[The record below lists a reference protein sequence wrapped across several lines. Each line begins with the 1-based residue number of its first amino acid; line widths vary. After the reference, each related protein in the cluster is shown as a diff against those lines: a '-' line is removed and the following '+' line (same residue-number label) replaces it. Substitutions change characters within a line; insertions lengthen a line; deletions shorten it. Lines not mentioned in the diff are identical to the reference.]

1 MIDLLLQQNI
11 VKKLKIQFPGY
22 SLKLLTKV
30 TLQENKMNKNIIAL
44 IGAAALLSACETASQ
59 KVVTGS
65 AASSSSGSAS
75 ASASSSVDKS
85 KSLFAQAKQTAA
97 DKLIAVGDRVLFD
110 YDSAKLD
117 SSAKILLDGQ
127 SRFLRANT
135 DLNFI
140 VEGHCDERG
149 TREYNLALGE
159 QRATAVRDY
168 LVIQGIDPD
177 RIKVISYGKEKPAV
191 VGSNSMA
198 WSKNRRAVTI
208 IN

>member
-1 MIDLLLQQNI
+1 MKN
-11 VKKLKIQFPGY
+11 KIIITSAIFA
-22 SLKLLTKV
+22 SLF
-30 TLQENKMNKNIIAL
+30 
-44 IGAAALLSACETASQ
+44 LSACETASQ
-59 KVVTGS
+59 R
-65 AASSSSGSAS
+65 ALNSST
-75 ASASSSVDKS
+75 S
-85 KSLFAQAKQTAA
+85 KSLFSQAKQTAS

-117 SSAKILLDGQ
+117 TSAKILLDSQ

-135 DLNFI
+135 DLNFV

-159 QRATAVRDY
+159 KRATAVRDY
-168 LVIQGIDPD
+168 LVINGIDPD

-191 VGSNSMA
+191 IGSNGMA
-198 WSKNRRAVTI
+198 YSKNRRAVTI

>member
-1 MIDLLLQQNI
+1 MT
-11 VKKLKIQFPGY
+11 KKIFAMLG
-22 SLKLLTKV
+22 
-30 TLQENKMNKNIIAL
+30 TL
-44 IGAAALLSACETASQ
+44 ALLSACETASQ
-59 KVVTGS
+59 KVVSGS
-65 AASSSSGSAS
+65 AATSSSSGSAS
-75 ASASSSVDKS
+75 SSGSSSGSSSVDK
-85 KSLFAQAKQTAA
+85 KQSLFAQTKQTAA

-110 YDSAKLD
+110 YDSAELD
-117 SSAKILLDGQ
+117 SSAKILLDSQ
-127 SRFLRANT
+127 SRFLRVNS

-140 VEGHCDERG
+140 IEGHCDERG

-208 IN
+208 IE

>member
-1 MIDLLLQQNI
+1 MLQLQALLIKRKVYLLQLN
-11 VKKLKIQFPGY
+11 KL
-22 SLKLLTKV
+22 
-30 TLQENKMNKNIIAL
+30 
-44 IGAAALLSACETASQ
+44 
-59 KVVTGS
+59 
-65 AASSSSGSAS
+65 
-75 ASASSSVDKS
+75 
-85 KSLFAQAKQTAA
+85 AA

-117 SSAKILLDGQ
+117 TSAKILLDAQ

-140 VEGHCDERG
+140 IEGHCDERG

-177 RIKVISYGKEKPAV
+177 RIKVISYGKEKASCSWIKYNGLV
-191 VGSNSMA
+191 
-198 WSKNRRAVTI
+198 
-208 IN
+208 

>member
-1 MIDLLLQQNI
+1 MKN
-11 VKKLKIQFPGY
+11 KI
-22 SLKLLTKV
+22 
-30 TLQENKMNKNIIAL
+30 L
-44 IGAAALLSACETASQ
+44 IAAAISSILFLSACETASQ
-59 KVVTGS
+59 KVVSGT
-65 AASSSSGSAS
+65 SSSGSSSTS
-75 ASASSSVDKS
+75 ASTKSVDKK
-85 KSLFAQAKQTAA
+85 KSLFAAAKQTAA

-110 YDSAKLD
+110 YDSAKLS

-140 VEGHCDERG
+140 IEGHCDERG

-191 VGSNSMA
+191 VGSNNMA

-208 IN
+208 ID

>member
-1 MIDLLLQQNI
+1 
-11 VKKLKIQFPGY
+11 
-22 SLKLLTKV
+22 
-30 TLQENKMNKNIIAL
+30 MNKKIIAL
-44 IGAAALLSACETASQ
+44 IGAVALLSACETAS
-59 KVVTGS
+59 KKMVSGS
-65 AASSSSGSAS
+65 ASSSSGSTS
-75 ASASSSVDKS
+75 SSTSSSVEKKTSSVDKK

-117 SSAKILLDGQ
+117 SSAKIMLDAQ

-191 VGSNSMA
+191 VGSNGMA
-198 WSKNRRAVTI
+198 WSKNRRAVTVI
-208 IN
+208 D

>member
-1 MIDLLLQQNI
+1 
-11 VKKLKIQFPGY
+11 
-22 SLKLLTKV
+22 
-30 TLQENKMNKNIIAL
+30 MNKKIIAI
-44 IGAAALLSACETASQ
+44 IGAISLLSACETASQ
-59 KVVTGS
+59 KVVSGS
-65 AASSSSGSAS
+65 SASGSAS
-75 ASASSSVDKS
+75 SSS
-85 KSLFAQAKQTAA
+85 KSLFASAKQTKA

-117 SSAKILLDGQ
+117 SSAKILLDAQ

-140 VEGHCDERG
+140 IEGHADERG

-168 LVIQGIDPD
+168 LVIQGINSD

-191 VGSNSMA
+191 VGSNTMA

-208 IN
+208 ID

>member
-1 MIDLLLQQNI
+1 
-11 VKKLKIQFPGY
+11 
-22 SLKLLTKV
+22 
-30 TLQENKMNKNIIAL
+30 MNKKIIAL
-44 IGAAALLSACETASQ
+44 IGAVALLSACETASQ
-59 KVVTGS
+59 KVVSGS
-65 AASSSSGSAS
+65 ASSSSGSAS
-75 ASASSSVDKS
+75 SSTSSSVDKKTS
-85 KSLFAQAKQTAA
+85 SVDKKKSLFAQAKQTAS

-117 SSAKILLDGQ
+117 SSAKILLDAQ
-127 SRFLRANT
+127 SRFLRVNT

-191 VGSNSMA
+191 VGSNGMA
-198 WSKNRRAVTI
+198 WSKNRRAVTVI
-208 IN
+208 D

>member
-1 MIDLLLQQNI
+1 
-11 VKKLKIQFPGY
+11 
-22 SLKLLTKV
+22 
-30 TLQENKMNKNIIAL
+30 MNKNIITL
-44 IGAAALLSACETASQ
+44 IAVVALLTACETASQ

-65 AASSSSGSAS
+65 AASSSGS
-75 ASASSSVDKS
+75 ASASSSVDK
-85 KSLFAQAKQTAA
+85 KTSLFAQAKQTASE
-97 DKLIAVGDRVLFD
+97 KLIAVGDRVLFD

-117 SSAKILLDGQ
+117 SSAKIMLDAQ

-191 VGSNSMA
+191 VGSNGMA
-198 WSKNRRAVTI
+198 WSKNRRAVTVI
-208 IN
+208 D

>member
-1 MIDLLLQQNI
+1 M
-11 VKKLKIQFPGY
+11 KKKF
-22 SLKLLTKV
+22 
-30 TLQENKMNKNIIAL
+30 IAL
-44 IGAAALLSACETASQ
+44 IGAVSLLAACETASQ
-59 KVVTGS
+59 KVVGGS
-65 AASSSSGSAS
+65 VTSSANGS
-75 ASASSSVDKS
+75 SASSSKVSSSKESAANKS
-85 KSLFAQAKQTAA
+85 SLFGKAKETAA
-97 DKLIAVGDRVLFD
+97 DKLIAVGDRVLFG

-117 SSAKILLDGQ
+117 QSSKILIDAQ
-127 SRFLRANT
+127 SRFLRVNN
-135 DLNFI
+135 DLNFVI
-140 VEGHCDERG
+140 EGHADERG

-198 WSKNRRAVTI
+198 WSKNRRAVTV

>member
-1 MIDLLLQQNI
+1 
-11 VKKLKIQFPGY
+11 
-22 SLKLLTKV
+22 
-30 TLQENKMNKNIIAL
+30 MNKKIIA
-44 IGAAALLSACETASQ
+44 IIAAVSLLSACETASQ
-59 KVVTGS
+59 KAV
-65 AASSSSGSAS
+65 SSSGTSTSSS
-75 ASASSSVDKS
+75 ASASSSVEKK
-85 KSLFAQAKQTAA
+85 KSLFAAAKQTKAE
-97 DKLIAVGDRVLFD
+97 KLIAVGDRVLFD

-117 SSAKILLDGQ
+117 SSAKILLDAQ

-140 VEGHCDERG
+140 IEGHCDERG

-191 VGSNSMA
+191 VGSNTMA

-208 IN
+208 ID

>member
-1 MIDLLLQQNI
+1 
-11 VKKLKIQFPGY
+11 
-22 SLKLLTKV
+22 
-30 TLQENKMNKNIIAL
+30 MNKKIIAI
-44 IGAAALLSACETASQ
+44 IGAVSLLSACETASQ
-59 KVVTGS
+59 KVVSGT
-65 AASSSSGSAS
+65 SSSGSTS
-75 ASASSSVDKS
+75 TSSSTSSVDKK
-85 KSLFAQAKQTAA
+85 KSLFATAKKTAA

-117 SSAKILLDGQ
+117 TSAKILLDGQ

-140 VEGHCDERG
+140 IEGHCDERG

-191 VGSNSMA
+191 VGSNNMA
-198 WSKNRRAVTI
+198 WSKNRRAVTVI
-208 IN
+208 D

>member
-1 MIDLLLQQNI
+1 MTNNLIAI
-11 VKKLKIQFPGY
+11 Y
-22 SLKLLTKV
+22 SFL
-30 TLQENKMNKNIIAL
+30 IIL
-44 IGAAALLSACETASQ
+44 LLSACETASQ
-59 KVVTGS
+59 KVVGGS
-65 AASSSSGSAS
+65 ATSNANGS
-75 ASASSSVDKS
+75 SASSSKVSAGNKS
-85 KSLFAQAKQTAA
+85 SLFGKVEETAA
-97 DKLIAVGDRVLFD
+97 DKLIAVGDRVLFG

-117 SSAKILLDGQ
+117 ESSKILIDAQ
-127 SRFLRANT
+127 SRFLRVNN
-135 DLNFI
+135 DLNFVI
-140 VEGHCDERG
+140 EGHADERG

-198 WSKNRRAVTI
+198 WSKNRRAVTV

>member
-1 MIDLLLQQNI
+1 MKSNLTVI
-11 VKKLKIQFPGY
+11 VAVLSTI
-22 SLKLLTKV
+22 
-30 TLQENKMNKNIIAL
+30 
-44 IGAAALLSACETASQ
+44 LLSSCETVPQ
-59 KVVTGS
+59 KVMSKSSASDSKTRS
-65 AASSSSGSAS
+65 AASGTAI
-75 ASASSSVDKS
+75 
-85 KSLFAQAKQTAA
+85 KSLFAKTKQTAS

-110 YDSAKLD
+110 YDSASLD
-117 SSAKILLDGQ
+117 SSAKILLDAQ

-159 QRATAVRDY
+159 QRATTVRDY

-191 VGSNSMA
+191 VGSNGMA

>member
-1 MIDLLLQQNI
+1 
-11 VKKLKIQFPGY
+11 
-22 SLKLLTKV
+22 
-30 TLQENKMNKNIIAL
+30 MNKNIITL
-44 IGAAALLSACETASQ
+44 IAVVGLLSACETASQ

-65 AASSSSGSAS
+65 AASSSGS
-75 ASASSSVDKS
+75 ASASSSVDKK
-85 KSLFAQAKQTAA
+85 KSLFAQAKQTAS

-117 SSAKILLDGQ
+117 SSAKIMLDAQ

-191 VGSNSMA
+191 VGSNGMA
-198 WSKNRRAVTI
+198 WSKNRRAVTVI
-208 IN
+208 D

>member
-1 MIDLLLQQNI
+1 M
-11 VKKLKIQFPGY
+11 K
-22 SLKLLTKV
+22 
-30 TLQENKMNKNIIAL
+30 IIAM
-44 IGAAALLSACETASQ
+44 IGAVSLLSACETASQ
-59 KVVTGS
+59 KVVAGS
-65 AASSSSGSAS
+65 AASKTAS
-75 ASASSSVDKS
+75 NTSSASSSVDKK

-110 YDSAKLD
+110 YDSAKLN
-117 SSAKILLDGQ
+117 SSAKILLDSQ

-159 QRATAVRDY
+159 KRATAVRDY
-168 LVIQGIDPD
+168 LVINGIDPD

-191 VGSNSMA
+191 VGSNGMA

>member
-1 MIDLLLQQNI
+1 MKNKILIATAISSLL
-11 VKKLKIQFPGY
+11 
-22 SLKLLTKV
+22 
-30 TLQENKMNKNIIAL
+30 
-44 IGAAALLSACETASQ
+44 LLSACETASQ
-59 KVVTGS
+59 KVVSGS
-65 AASSSSGSAS
+65 SASGSAS
-75 ASASSSVDKS
+75 ASSST
-85 KSLFAQAKQTAA
+85 KSLFAAAKQTKA

-117 SSAKILLDGQ
+117 SSAKILLDAQ

-140 VEGHCDERG
+140 IEGHADERG

-168 LVIQGIDPD
+168 LVIQGIDSD

-191 VGSNSMA
+191 VGSNTMA

-208 IN
+208 ID

>member
-1 MIDLLLQQNI
+1 MKSN
-11 VKKLKIQFPGY
+11 
-22 SLKLLTKV
+22 LTV
-30 TLQENKMNKNIIAL
+30 TVAFLSTI
-44 IGAAALLSACETASQ
+44 LLSSSETVSQ
-59 KVVTGS
+59 KVMSKSSASDSKTRS
-65 AASSSSGSAS
+65 AASGTAI
-75 ASASSSVDKS
+75 
-85 KSLFAQAKQTAA
+85 KSLFAKTKQTAS

-110 YDSAKLD
+110 YDSASLD
-117 SSAKILLDGQ
+117 SSSKILLDAQ

-191 VGSNSMA
+191 VGSNGMA

>member
-1 MIDLLLQQNI
+1 MTNN
-11 VKKLKIQFPGY
+11 
-22 SLKLLTKV
+22 LT
-30 TLQENKMNKNIIAL
+30 IIT
-44 IGAAALLSACETASQ
+44 ILLSSLFLTACETASQ
-59 KVVTGS
+59 KVVSGTAATSKGS
-65 AASSSSGSAS
+65 SAGVASSS
-75 ASASSSVDKS
+75 KS

-117 SSAKILLDGQ
+117 SSSLILLDAQ
-127 SRFLRANT
+127 SRFLRANA

-140 VEGHCDERG
+140 IEGHCDERG

-198 WSKNRRAVTI
+198 WSKNRRAVTV